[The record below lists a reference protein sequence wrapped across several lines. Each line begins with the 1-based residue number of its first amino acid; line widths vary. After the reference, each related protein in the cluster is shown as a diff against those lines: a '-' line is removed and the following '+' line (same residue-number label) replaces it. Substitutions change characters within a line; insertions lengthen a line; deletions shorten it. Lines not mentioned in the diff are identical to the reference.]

1 MGSHSKGRFKACT
14 EDRISGLPNE
24 ILCHILSFLETDVVV
39 KTSFLSHRWKNV
51 WTKAPT
57 ITLWD
62 FDYRNSFYRDRFGEF
77 VDHVLLSHGSSDIH
91 TFQLHCSEFEDD
103 SRFDAWICAAVE
115 RNVVELEF
123 SVPCY
128 LCEESR
134 MDWED
139 WLYEFPRSLYMCKTL
154 VVLKLRLLSV
164 ITITPTLDCF
174 PSLKTQG
181 CPPPTAVTNPFRC
194 GSSPKGGKQLATKC
208 APFPWAGIELP
219 TSWLRDEVSYHHT
232 TSHGSAVSVHNPFA
246 ELLKVKDLPLSAKI
260 LGERL
265 RTPCTLCMVSVN
277 VGTYLLVIMPQD
289 HLHTGIQGTAG

>member
-24 ILCHILSFLETDVVV
+24 ILCHILSFLGTDVAV
-39 KTSFLSHRWKNV
+39 KTSLLSHRWKNV
-51 WTKAPT
+51 WTKVPT

-77 VDHVLLSHGSSDIH
+77 VDHVLLSRGSSDIH

-103 SRFDAWICAAVE
+103 SRFDAWICPAVE

-123 SVPCY
+123 SVLCY
-128 LCEESR
+128 LCEESG

-174 PSLKTQG
+174 PSLKVLHLTICHTDTDSMG
-181 CPPPTAVTNPFRC
+181 KPISCCPVLEDLIIVGSLQEFSYLEFNISALKLNSLLIYLEPFGRD
-194 GSSPKGGKQLATKC
+194 KYNIFVNIN
-208 APFPWAGIELP
+208 APNVENLE
-219 TSWLRDEVSYHHT
+219 SWMKFWQ
-232 TSHGSAVSVHNPFA
+232 P
-246 ELLKVKDLPLSAKI
+246 I
-260 LGERL
+260 L
-265 RTPCTLCMVSVN
+265 
-277 VGTYLLVIMPQD
+277 
-289 HLHTGIQGTAG
+289 

>member
-174 PSLKTQG
+174 PSLKVLHLTICHTDTDSMEKLISC
-181 CPPPTAVTNPFRC
+181 CPVLEDLIIVGSLQEFSYLEFIISALKLKSLLIYLEPFSRDYKYDIFVNINA
-194 GSSPKGGKQLATKC
+194 PNLENFEIVDEVLAT
-208 APFPWAGIELP
+208 
-219 TSWLRDEVSYHHT
+219 YY
-232 TSHGSAVSVHNPFA
+232 
-246 ELLKVKDLPLSAKI
+246 LK
-260 LGERL
+260 
-265 RTPCTLCMVSVN
+265 N
-277 VGTYLLVIMPQD
+277 
-289 HLHTGIQGTAG
+289 